1 MQEKNLRKRYLVI
14 LADRK
19 KAKFF
24 TIFLG
29 DFEEAGEEIVVD
41 DVPQKVKAEGY
52 RPGKIQRHIKDHL
65 MHHLKKVG
73 EQALQYLIKKRI
85 EQLDGIFIGT
95 HKELFA
101 DLKGYLPPRLKHKV
115 LGEFSMEPNSDLGKI
130 TTEVISKFK
139 L

>member
-1 MQEKNLRKRYLVI
+1 MKEENLKKRYLVI

-19 KAKFF
+19 KTRFF

-29 DFEEAGEEIVVD
+29 DFENQGEELVAE

-65 MHHLKKVG
+65 RKHLKNVG
-73 EQALQYLIKKRI
+73 DKAMDYLIANRI
-85 EQLDGIFIGT
+85 NQLDGIFIGT
-95 HKELFA
+95 HQELFSEIK
-101 DLKGYLPPRLKHKV
+101 DNLPRKLKHKV
-115 LGEFSMEPNSDLGKI
+115 SGEFVTDVNKPLAEV
-130 TTEVISKFK
+130 TAEVISKFK